1 MNEIEQIFLG
11 LKEKMQH
18 YNPKCDF
25 TAIDMAYELAVS
37 AHEGQLRVSGEPFVV
52 HPLMVASILAELE
65 LDNNSI
71 IAAILHD
78 VVEDTQYSEED
89 IENQFGNEVSLLV
102 EGVTKLS
109 KIPFSTKEEQQAEN
123 LRKML
128 LAMAKDLRVVLIKLA
143 DRLHNM
149 RTLGSMPEDK
159 QREKSLETM
168 EVFAP
173 LAHRLGMSRIKWEL
187 EDLSLRYLDP
197 IAYKE
202 IAANI
207 AHKRK
212 EREEYLETI
221 KQMLSSRL
229 ELMKISWHIEGR
241 AKHFYSIYRK
251 MYAQNIEVDQ
261 IFDLLAVR
269 IIVDTVNDCYSVL
282 GMVHEIFK
290 PIPDRFKDYIAMPK
304 NNMYQSLHTSLIGP
318 TGVPFEV
325 QIRTWDMHRIA
336 EVGIAAHWKYKEGTT
351 KSDDLDQKLELV
363 RKLLADY
370 KDVDADDLKS
380 SLKIDLFEDEVF
392 VFSPKGD
399 VINLPVGSTPV
410 DFAYAIH
417 SAIGNKTIGAKI
429 IGKIVPLDYKLKN
442 GDIVEILTSSTAHGP
457 SRDWLQIIRTN
468 QAKKKINEWFK
479 RENREENIVRG
490 REMLEREVKRLGMP
504 PTVLKM
510 HEWQD
515 ITLKRYNFKSL
526 DDLYATI
533 GYGGIGAPK
542 IVTKIKDLYGHT
554 ITPKVPAKPV
564 QTKPQKSSNGIIV
577 NGLDNCLVKIARCCN
592 PVPGD
597 EIIGYITRGRGVS
610 VHRADC
616 INAAMLDDSSKDN
629 EQRFIKVSWGSEI
642 KSNFTS
648 GIRLISNNAKILV
661 MEITSCLSALK
672 VSVLSMEAKFGRDNQ
687 GSINVTIEV
696 ESKEELD
703 AVIKK
708 FWKIPGVIS
717 VERNRQ

>member
-1 MNEIEQIFLG
+1 METDEIFLE
-11 LKEKMQH
+11 LKEKICQ

-25 TAIDMAYELAVS
+25 EIIDRAYSLAATAHA
-37 AHEGQLRVSGEPFVV
+37 GQHRVSGEPFVV
-52 HPLMVASILAELE
+52 HPLMVASILADLE
-65 LDNNSI
+65 LDNSSI

-78 VVEDTQYSEED
+78 VVEDTQYSEMD
-89 IENQFGNEVSLLV
+89 IEKLFGKEIALLV

-149 RTLGSMPEDK
+149 RTLGSMPDEK

-202 IAANI
+202 ISANI

-212 EREEYLETI
+212 EREEYLDMI

-229 ELMKISWHIEGR
+229 EMMGISWHIEGR

-269 IIVDTVNDCYSVL
+269 IIVDSVNDCYSVL
-282 GMVHEIFK
+282 GMAHEVFK

-351 KSDDLDQKLELV
+351 KVNDLDQKLELV
-363 RKLLADY
+363 RNLLADY
-370 KDVDADDLKS
+370 KDVDADELKS

-399 VINLPVGSTPV
+399 VINLPVGSIPV
-410 DFAYAIH
+410 DFAYSIH
-417 SAIGNKTIGAKI
+417 SAIGNKTVGAKI
-429 IGKIVPLDYKLKN
+429 NGKIVPLDYNLKN
-442 GDIVEILTSSTAHGP
+442 GDIVEILTTSTAHGP

-468 QAKKKINEWFK
+468 QARKKINEWFK

-490 REMLEREVKRLGMP
+490 KEQLEREVKRLGMP
-504 PTVLKM
+504 PTVLKL

-515 ITLKRYNFKSL
+515 TAMKRYNFKTL

-533 GYGGIGAPK
+533 GYGGLGAAK

-554 ITPKVPAKPV
+554 IVPKVPIKPV
-564 QTKPQKSSNGIIV
+564 NTKPKKSSNGIIV
-577 NGLDNCLVKIARCCN
+577 SGLDNCLVKLSKCCN

-597 EIIGYITRGRGVS
+597 NIIGYITRGRGVS

-616 INAAMLDDSSKDN
+616 ANAAILDDIAKESG
-629 EQRFIKVSWGSEI
+629 QRFIKVSWGSEI
-642 KSNFTS
+642 KSHFTS
-648 GIRLISNNAKILV
+648 GIRIISQNAKVLV

-687 GSINVTIEV
+687 GSANITIEV
-696 ESKEELD
+696 ESKGQLD
-703 AVIKK
+703 DVIKK
-708 FWKIPGVIS
+708 FWKIPGVIL
-717 VERNRQ
+717 VERNKQ